1 MCTYNITLNDTLVE
15 QVRDSFANNQA
26 LEHWL
31 QEQMELALLQL
42 CKNRRQSVLAK
53 ARQTIEDMRQHSEE
67 NGNSE
72 MTLDEINE
80 EIRQTRLERKTSA
93 QWEPFML
100 FSTPTF

>member
-15 QVRDSFANNQA
+15 QVRGSFDDEQA
-26 LEHWL
+26 LERWL

-42 CKNRRQSVLAK
+42 YNNQREAVLSK

-80 EIRQTRLERKTSA
+80 EIRQARLERKNYFGH
-93 QWEPFML
+93 PL
-100 FSTPTF
+100 LK

>member
-42 CKNRRQSVLAK
+42 CKNRRQSVLGTVRYA
-53 ARQTIEDMRQHSEE
+53 QTV
-67 NGNSE
+67 
-72 MTLDEINE
+72 L
-80 EIRQTRLERKTSA
+80 
-93 QWEPFML
+93 
-100 FSTPTF
+100 

>member
-15 QVRDSFANNQA
+15 QVRDSFDDEQA
-26 LEHWL
+26 LERWL

-42 CKNRRQSVLAK
+42 YNNQRQAVLSK

-72 MTLDEINE
+72 MTLDKINE
-80 EIRQTRLERKTSA
+80 EIRQARLERKNYFGH
-93 QWEPFML
+93 PL
-100 FSTPTF
+100 LK

>member
-15 QVRDSFANNQA
+15 QVRNSFEDEQA
-26 LEHWL
+26 LERWL

-42 CKNRRQSVLAK
+42 YNNQRQVVLSK
-53 ARQTIEDMRQHSEE
+53 ARLTIEDMRQQSEE

-80 EIRQTRLERKTSA
+80 EIRQARLERKNTV
-93 QWEPFML
+93 L
-100 FSTPTF
+100 

>member
-15 QVRDSFANNQA
+15 QVRDSFDDEQA
-26 LEHWL
+26 LERWL

-42 CKNRRQSVLAK
+42 YNNQRQAVLSK

-80 EIRQTRLERKTSA
+80 EIRQARLERKNYFGH
-93 QWEPFML
+93 PL
-100 FSTPTF
+100 LK

>member
-15 QVRDSFANNQA
+15 QVRDSFDDEQA
-26 LEHWL
+26 LERWL

-42 CKNRRQSVLAK
+42 YNNQRQVVLSK
-53 ARQTIEDMRQHSEE
+53 ARLTIEDMRQQSEE

-80 EIRQTRLERKTSA
+80 EIRQARLERKNYFGH
-93 QWEPFML
+93 PL
-100 FSTPTF
+100 LK

>member
-15 QVRDSFANNQA
+15 QVRDSFDDEQA
-26 LEHWL
+26 LERWL

-42 CKNRRQSVLAK
+42 YNNQRQVVLSK
-53 ARQTIEDMRQHSEE
+53 ARLTIEDMRQQSEE

-80 EIRQTRLERKTSA
+80 EIRQARLERKNTV
-93 QWEPFML
+93 L
-100 FSTPTF
+100 

>member
-15 QVRDSFANNQA
+15 QVRDSFDDEQA
-26 LEHWL
+26 LERWL

-42 CKNRRQSVLAK
+42 YNSQRRAVLSK

-72 MTLDEINE
+72 LTLDEINE
-80 EIRQTRLERKTSA
+80 EIRKARLERKNAT
-93 QWEPFML
+93 L
-100 FSTPTF
+100 